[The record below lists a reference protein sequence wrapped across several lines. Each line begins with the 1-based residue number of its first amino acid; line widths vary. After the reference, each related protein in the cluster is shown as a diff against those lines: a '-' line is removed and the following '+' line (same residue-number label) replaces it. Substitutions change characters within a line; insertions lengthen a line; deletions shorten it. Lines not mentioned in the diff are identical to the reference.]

1 MDKKQE
7 LNTNMLTLAIN
18 DLIDNIQDTFKKLI
32 YQDSEHLHLSV
43 NDLLEA
49 WLLFTRRALQ
59 DPNKLS
65 HAQLVYWQDY
75 LLLCKDL
82 TQRLTGNTASSQLGV
97 ATQNREAILLSFIE
111 KFSFLISQHIHV
123 VIKTVFADGN
133 EESHKKIEFY
143 TRQFTEAFAQH
154 KFVKTH
160 SEALYAKLAADKAE
174 TE

>member
-1 MDKKQE
+1 
-7 LNTNMLTLAIN
+7 LTLAIN
-18 DLIDNIQDTFKKLI
+18 DLIDNIQDTFKKLV
-32 YQDSEHLHLSV
+32 YQDGEHLHLSV

-49 WLLFTRRALQ
+49 WLLFTRRAIQ
-59 DPNKLS
+59 DSNKLS

-82 TQRLTGNTASSQLGV
+82 TQRLTGNTTSSQLGV
-97 ATQNREAILLSFIE
+97 VTQNREAILMSFIE

-123 VIKTVFADGN
+123 VIKSIFTDGD
-133 EESHKKIEFY
+133 EENHKKIEFY

-160 SEALYAKLAADKAE
+160 SDVLYAKLMSGEAE

>member
-7 LNTNMLTLAIN
+7 LNANQLTLAIN

-32 YQDSEHLHLSV
+32 YQDGEHLHLAV

-49 WLLFTRRALQ
+49 WLLFTRRAVQ
-59 DPNKLS
+59 DPNKLA

-82 TQRLTGNTASSQLGV
+82 TQRLTGNTASNQLGV
-97 ATQNREAILLSFIE
+97 ASQNRDAIILAFIE

-123 VIKTVFADGN
+123 VIKSIFTEDDE
-133 EESHKKIEFY
+133 EESKKIEFY
-143 TRQFTEAFAQH
+143 TRQFTEAFAQL
-154 KFVKTH
+154 KYVKTH
-160 SEALYAKLAADKAE
+160 SEVLYAKLSAGEAAAE
-174 TE
+174 